1 MIMHKYTHLLLHAES
16 KKWPVCSQGD
26 GEVVA
31 GVAFPGRVRG
41 SNDVRTRRPPHS
53 HLSRQAG
60 LEGKA
65 GNVKIAKSPFH

>member
-1 MIMHKYTHLLLHAES
+1 MAGLFSGRWY
-16 KKWPVCSQGD
+16 

-31 GVAFPGRVRG
+31 GVAFPVGARG

-53 HLSRQAG
+53 HLGSRQAG